1 MKDSLV
7 IQVPSKKKIW
17 IFIQIIFVYMMLW
30 FRDVIGLPSVIVY
43 LTDIVVVLIII
54 LQFRSIKQ
62 GIKLSP
68 VKPQLYIVGAIVLC
82 MILGAVVNLAN
93 PILFLWGF
101 RNNIRFFVFFF
112 LCVALLSKKDIKRFI
127 SIFKVFFV
135 MNVVMISFQYFVQ
148 GYRDDFLG
156 GFFGVA
162 SGCNAYVCVTLCII
176 TAIVMAE
183 FNSSEMTHGKV
194 FIYCVACMYV
204 ATVCELKIYFLEFVL
219 IVVIQLLYTK
229 PSKKTI
235 GICIAI
241 GLILVI
247 GFNFI
252 KRYNPA
258 ILKIFVDNDAMEYY
272 LSGNGYTNSGDLN
285 RLTAVQKIYSMFF
298 RGDRVHSL
306 FGFGLGSCD
315 YSNFS
320 FLQSAFYKKY
330 EYLHYRW
337 FSHSWVYLE
346 QGSVGLILLISFFV
360 SIAVYIIGKRKQNR
374 NIYDL
379 MVFSFLPT
387 CLIGL
392 IYNNA
397 LEMETAYIIALM
409 CALPFIAQKQV
420 IYKVSSETFQKIQDM
435 MGKA

>member
-1 MKDSLV
+1 
-7 IQVPSKKKIW
+7 
-17 IFIQIIFVYMMLW
+17 MLW
-30 FRDVIGLPSVIVY
+30 STTY
-43 LTDIVVVLIII
+43 L
-54 LQFRSIKQ
+54 
-62 GIKLSP
+62 
-68 VKPQLYIVGAIVLC
+68 
-82 MILGAVVNLAN
+82 
-93 PILFLWGF
+93 
-101 RNNIRFFVFFF
+101 
-112 LCVALLSKKDIKRFI
+112 
-127 SIFKVFFV
+127 
-135 MNVVMISFQYFVQ
+135 
-148 GYRDDFLG
+148 
-156 GFFGVA
+156 
-162 SGCNAYVCVTLCII
+162 
-176 TAIVMAE
+176 
-183 FNSSEMTHGKV
+183 
-194 FIYCVACMYV
+194 
-204 ATVCELKIYFLEFVL
+204 
-219 IVVIQLLYTK
+219 
-229 PSKKTI
+229 
-235 GICIAI
+235 
-241 GLILVI
+241 
-247 GFNFI
+247 
-252 KRYNPA
+252 
-258 ILKIFVDNDAMEYY
+258 
-272 LSGNGYTNSGDLN
+272 GNGYTNSGDLN

-420 IYKVSSETFQKIQDM
+420 IYKVSSETFQKIQGM
-435 MGKA
+435 MGKV

>member
-30 FRDVIGLPSVIVY
+30 FRDVIGLPSAIVY
-43 LTDIVVVLIII
+43 LTDIIVVLIII

-112 LCVALLSKKDIKRFI
+112 LCVALLSKKDIKRFV

-183 FNSSEMTHGKV
+183 FNSSEMTLGKV
-194 FIYCVACMYV
+194 FIYCVYV

-258 ILKIFVDNDAMEYY
+258 ILRILLDNDTMEYY

-285 RLTAVQKIYSMFF
+285 RLTAVQKLYSMFF

-374 NIYDL
+374 NTYDL

-435 MGKA
+435 MGKV